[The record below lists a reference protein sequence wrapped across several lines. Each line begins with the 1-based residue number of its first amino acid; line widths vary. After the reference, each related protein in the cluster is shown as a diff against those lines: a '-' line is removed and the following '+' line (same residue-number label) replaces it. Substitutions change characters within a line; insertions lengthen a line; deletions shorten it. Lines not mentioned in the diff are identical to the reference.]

1 MDDIAAQRLAWKRCI
16 DVTSNK
22 SARFFCRRLS
32 RSYPSG
38 NPFPNPVSSICSRVV
53 DIFNGLTRT
62 WSTAQLSAAREKLAA
77 TSLPG
82 QGLVLF
88 AGGSDYYCTGV
99 PYTFTL
105 NHHSLFARPPVTYA
119 VSSFMFIAIVA
130 PPCLTSLRCRARCF

>member
-1 MDDIAAQRLAWKRCI
+1 MQVQLAIFLAVLVSLSLGSDAIGQWT
-16 DVTSNK
+16 TSQLSSSRGNVASTSLPTK
-22 SARFFCRRLS
+22 ALAFFAGG
-32 RSYPSG
+32 SYPSG
-38 NPFPNPVSSICSRVV
+38 NPWPNPISSNCSRVV

-99 PYTFTL
+99 P
-105 NHHSLFARPPVTYA
+105 
-119 VSSFMFIAIVA
+119 
-130 PPCLTSLRCRARCF
+130 